1 MAPHNNLLQF
11 AVILSLTSSALA
23 QAPASRYALIL
34 DDAPVAEKYTA
45 EVLRSSPASS
55 YRVQL
60 RTRQLEL
67 KSALR
72 SRKVTTLGSVETV
85 LNAVF
90 ISATPDRLA
99 ELQQLPGVKSVVEM
113 GFARRSMNRATQ
125 LVNAAAGWNALGG
138 TDQAGAGIRI
148 GILDSGIDQAHP
160 AFQDSSL
167 TAPAGF
173 PVCARFDG
181 NCAAYTN
188 SKVIVARSYIR
199 QIAAGDPTVSRPDDY
214 TPRDRDG
221 HGTAVASIAAA
232 VSNGGSVVFNGVA
245 PKAYLG
251 SYKVF
256 GSPGVNDVA
265 PEDVVIAAIND
276 AVADGMNVVNFSGG
290 FVANSAPSTR
300 PVAMA
305 FENAVKAGVVV
316 VVAAGDN
323 GTDGQGYPAFNS
335 IQTPADAPDVI
346 AVGASTNS
354 HSFLPTVSM
363 VGPGIDLSLQQITA
377 IPTDAPFGQPMHLAA
392 VSGPLID
399 VTTLGND
406 GFACA
411 ALPAGSLLGAIAL
424 IEAGPPTNPCPVAVK
439 AMAAQAAGA
448 AGVIIS
454 TADQTALPSY
464 VSGLYRA
471 GLSGPVVVISNNDG
485 VALKTFIDANPGRLA
500 TIDLGGTESDFSG
513 YADLLT
519 TYSSFGPST
528 GDSAIKPELVA
539 PGGLDIELFLQ
550 GNFPLA
556 FSGMYAAAQS
566 YDPQG
571 KVYSSNGYAAVDGTS
586 FAAPLVAGAAAL
598 VKQQHPGFTP
608 AQVKSALVNSAAGT
622 IVSDDFGNPV
632 DVEWLGNGKLD
643 VGAAVNATVVAD
655 PATISFGSVANQ
667 TVSNA
672 AKQVQ
677 VTNFGSSPVTLS
689 LVIAPNTTGS
699 GLTPTLSKTSLTLQP
714 NASDTFTLSLRGS
727 ARPGPWSGT
736 VNLQGSGVS
745 LRIPYLFLTP
755 DTSNPGNLLPEFL
768 SKCGPYLDGMVG
780 QDMGAFQFKLL
791 DDVGLPIANQSVSFS
806 VNPRNAATLQNASAR
821 TDSFGIA
828 KVEVIA
834 GSSPTQMTIAYNV
847 LNSPFQFPQQSAFV
861 IRAKPTI
868 TTGGV
873 TGAGNSA
880 PPSPVAPGSIIVIN
894 GTGLSDVTDQAS
906 TPTLPL
912 NLDLTTVSFDVP
924 NAGISVPAHLIS
936 VSPAQIVAQVP
947 WELQGQSSA
956 QVKVTINCSY
966 GNVVT
971 VPLQDYAPAWYEST
985 PGTILAGDQ
994 NGGVIS
1000 ATNPAQHGQQ
1010 ITLFAN
1016 GLGPVTNQPASGDPA
1031 STTTAAPT
1039 TTNPQLTIGDQQVP
1053 ISTSTL
1059 VPGQTGR
1066 YQIVLT
1072 LPNSLAAGIYPVTIT
1087 IGGQTSK
1094 PSNLPVQ

>member
-1 MAPHNNLLQF
+1 
-11 AVILSLTSSALA
+11 
-23 QAPASRYALIL
+23 
-34 DDAPVAEKYTA
+34 
-45 EVLRSSPASS
+45 
-55 YRVQL
+55 
-60 RTRQLEL
+60 
-67 KSALR
+67 
-72 SRKVTTLGSVETV
+72 
-85 LNAVF
+85 
-90 ISATPDRLA
+90 
-99 ELQQLPGVKSVVEM
+99 
-113 GFARRSMNRATQ
+113 
-125 LVNAAAGWNALGG
+125 
-138 TDQAGAGIRI
+138 
-148 GILDSGIDQAHP
+148 
-160 AFQDSSL
+160 
-167 TAPAGF
+167 
-173 PVCARFDG
+173 
-181 NCAAYTN
+181 
-188 SKVIVARSYIR
+188 
-199 QIAAGDPTVSRPDDY
+199 
-214 TPRDRDG
+214 
-221 HGTAVASIAAA
+221 
-232 VSNGGSVVFNGVA
+232 
-245 PKAYLG
+245 
-251 SYKVF
+251 
-256 GSPGVNDVA
+256 
-265 PEDVVIAAIND
+265 
-276 AVADGMNVVNFSGG
+276 
-290 FVANSAPSTR
+290 
-300 PVAMA
+300 MA

-363 VGPGIDLSLQQITA
+363 VGRDIDLSLQGITA
-377 IPTDAPFGQPMHLAA
+377 VPTDAPFGQPIHLSAI
-392 VSGPLID
+392 SGPLID

-411 ALPAGSLLGAIAL
+411 ALPAGSLLSAIAL

-448 AGVIIS
+448 AGVIIY

-471 GLSGPVVVISNNDG
+471 GISGPVVVISNNDG
-485 VALKTFIDANPGRLA
+485 IALKTFIDANPGRIA

-519 TYSSFGPST
+519 TYSSVGPST

-539 PGGLDIELFLQ
+539 PGGLDLELFLQ

-556 FSGMYAAAQS
+556 F
-566 YDPQG
+566 
-571 KVYSSNGYAAVDGTS
+571 SSNGYAAVDGTS

-643 VGAAVNATVVAD
+643 VGAAVNATVVAV

-667 TVSNA
+667 TVPNA
-672 AKQVQ
+672 TQQVQ

-699 GLTPTLSKTSLTLQP
+699 GLTPTLNKTSLTLQP

-755 DTSNPGNLLPEFL
+755 DPSNPGNLLPEFL

-834 GSSPTQMTIAYNV
+834 GSAPAQMAIVYNISG
-847 LNSPFQFPQQSAFV
+847 NTSPFQFPQQSAFV

-868 TTGGV
+868 TTGGI

-880 PPSPVAPGSIIVIN
+880 ASSPVAPGSIIVIN
-894 GTGLSDVTDQAS
+894 GTALSDVTDQAS

-1010 ITLFAN
+1010 ITLFGN

-1039 TTNPQLTIGDQQVP
+1039 TTTPQLTIGDQQVP

-1072 LPNSLAAGIYPVTIT
+1072 LPNSLAAGTYPVTIT